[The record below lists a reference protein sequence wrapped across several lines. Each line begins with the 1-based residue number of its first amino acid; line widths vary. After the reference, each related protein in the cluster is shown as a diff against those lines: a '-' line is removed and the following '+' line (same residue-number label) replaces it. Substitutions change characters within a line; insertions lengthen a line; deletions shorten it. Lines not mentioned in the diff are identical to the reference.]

1 MNASSNLSFYS
12 EFETFLPKYSQL
24 TLKQANIFNFWDPAA
39 PIRFEENGKTTL
51 LLGICTQ
58 MPN

>member
-1 MNASSNLSFYS
+1 MLSFYS
-12 EFETFLPKYSQL
+12 EFETLLPKYSQP
-24 TLKQANIFNFWDPAA
+24 TLMQANIFNLWDPAA
-39 PIRFEENGKTTL
+39 PVRFEENGKTTL